1 MGRAKISHS
10 CPGTLANMTGPIGE
24 VTNLVTLLA
33 GATFGASKLWK
44 GWLSPWLQDPQIPP
58 KKSPLEELASG
69 LQEVLGGLSALQ
81 GAVEGLRDRL
91 DRQQE
96 TLQKQQELL
105 QVMQL
110 EDGGVKEI
118 KQEIQ
123 SIKAIVIGRLAKPLD
138 GKGNEEETN
147 EDQEEEEDEMA
158 DDMREA
164 DETDDDEAAT
174 EREEDN
180 QNEADSESW
189 EGLSAE
195 NESLNQDEVV
205 HEEEEE
211 EEEVIKDAEAP
222 VRVPEL
228 IFQDGQWVQAGD
240 A

>member
-1 MGRAKISHS
+1 MGHS
-10 CPGTLANMTGPIGE
+10 SPGSLADMTGPIGE

-33 GATFGASKLWK
+33 GATFGATKLWK
-44 GWLSPWLQDPQIPP
+44 GWLSPWLQDPQAPP

-96 TLQKQQELL
+96 NLQKQQELL

-138 GKGNEEETN
+138 GKG
-147 EDQEEEEDEMA
+147 EEEDTIEDHDEEDHHKMA

-164 DETDDDEAAT
+164 DETDDDEEPT
-174 EREEDN
+174 EREDN
-180 QNEADSESW
+180 HNDSESW

-195 NESLNQDEVV
+195 NEEEEESLNQDEVV
-205 HEEEEE
+205 NEQEEKEKENLKE
-211 EEEVIKDAEAP
+211 P
-222 VRVPEL
+222 VVQPRVPEL
-228 IFQDGQWVQAGD
+228 IFQDGQWVQSSD

>member
-1 MGRAKISHS
+1 MGHS
-10 CPGTLANMTGPIGE
+10 RPGSLADMTGPIGE

-33 GATFGASKLWK
+33 GATFGATKLWK
-44 GWLSPWLQDPQIPP
+44 GWLSPWLQDPQAPP
-58 KKSPLEELASG
+58 KKSPIEELASG

-138 GKGNEEETN
+138 GKG
-147 EDQEEEEDEMA
+147 EEEDTIE
-158 DDMREA
+158 DQ
-164 DETDDDEAAT
+164 DENH
-174 EREEDN
+174 EREDN
-180 QNEADSESW
+180 HNDSESW

-195 NESLNQDEVV
+195 NEEEEESLNQDEVV
-205 HEEEEE
+205 NEEKEKEDMKE
-211 EEEVIKDAEAP
+211 PEVQP
-222 VRVPEL
+222 RVPEL
-228 IFQDGQWVQAGD
+228 IFQDGQWV
-240 A
+240 

>member
-1 MGRAKISHS
+1 
-10 CPGTLANMTGPIGE
+10 MTGPIGE
-24 VTNLVTLLA
+24 VTNFVTLPV
-33 GATFGASKLWK
+33 GATFGATRLWK
-44 GWLSPWLQDPQIPP
+44 DPQIPP

-91 DRQQE
+91 DKQQE

-138 GKGNEEETN
+138 GKGDDEETI
-147 EDQEEEEDEMA
+147 EDQEEEEEIA

-164 DETDDDEAAT
+164 DETDEDEATT
-174 EREEDN
+174 EREEN

-195 NESLNQDEVV
+195 NVSLNQDEVV
-205 HEEEEE
+205 KEEEEE
-211 EEEVIKDAEAP
+211 EEAIKEP
-222 VRVPEL
+222 
-228 IFQDGQWVQAGD
+228 
-240 A
+240 

>member
-1 MGRAKISHS
+1 MGHS
-10 CPGTLANMTGPIGE
+10 RPGSLADMTGPIGE

-33 GATFGASKLWK
+33 GATFGATKLWK
-44 GWLSPWLQDPQIPP
+44 GWLSPWLQDPQAPP

-138 GKGNEEETN
+138 GKG
-147 EDQEEEEDEMA
+147 EEEDTIEDHDEEDHHKMA

-164 DETDDDEAAT
+164 DETDDDEEPT
-174 EREEDN
+174 EREDN
-180 QNEADSESW
+180 HNDSESW

-195 NESLNQDEVV
+195 NE
-205 HEEEEE
+205 EEEDLKEA
-211 EEEVIKDAEAP
+211 EVQP
-222 VRVPEL
+222 RVPEL
-228 IFQDGQWVQAGD
+228 IFQDG
-240 A
+240 

>member
-1 MGRAKISHS
+1 MG
-10 CPGTLANMTGPIGE
+10 IGE

-44 GWLSPWLQDPQIPP
+44 GWLSPWLQDPKIPP

-105 QVMQL
+105 QL

-138 GKGNEEETN
+138 AKGDEELTVEDNEEER
-147 EDQEEEEDEMA
+147 EMA
-158 DDMREA
+158 DDMR
-164 DETDDDEAAT
+164 
-174 EREEDN
+174 
-180 QNEADSESW
+180 
-189 EGLSAE
+189 
-195 NESLNQDEVV
+195 
-205 HEEEEE
+205 
-211 EEEVIKDAEAP
+211 
-222 VRVPEL
+222 
-228 IFQDGQWVQAGD
+228 
-240 A
+240 

>member
-1 MGRAKISHS
+1 MG
-10 CPGTLANMTGPIGE
+10 LANMTGPIGE

-44 GWLSPWLQDPQIPP
+44 GWLSPWLQDPKVLPE
-58 KKSPLEELASG
+58 KSPLEELASG

-138 GKGNEEETN
+138 GKGDEEEAI
-147 EDQEEEEDEMA
+147 EDQEEEDETA

-164 DETDDDEAAT
+164 DETDDDEVT
-174 EREEDN
+174 ETEDN

-189 EGLSAE
+189 EGLSA
-195 NESLNQDEVV
+195 
-205 HEEEEE
+205 
-211 EEEVIKDAEAP
+211 
-222 VRVPEL
+222 
-228 IFQDGQWVQAGD
+228 
-240 A
+240 

>member
-1 MGRAKISHS
+1 MG
-10 CPGTLANMTGPIGE
+10 LANMTGPIGE

-44 GWLSPWLQDPQIPP
+44 GWLSPWLQDPKVPP

-138 GKGNEEETN
+138 GKGDEDDNEEER
-147 EDQEEEEDEMA
+147 EEEREMA
-158 DDMREA
+158 D
-164 DETDDDEAAT
+164 
-174 EREEDN
+174 
-180 QNEADSESW
+180 
-189 EGLSAE
+189 
-195 NESLNQDEVV
+195 
-205 HEEEEE
+205 
-211 EEEVIKDAEAP
+211 
-222 VRVPEL
+222 
-228 IFQDGQWVQAGD
+228 
-240 A
+240 

>member
-1 MGRAKISHS
+1 MGHS
-10 CPGTLANMTGPIGE
+10 RPGSLADMTGPIGE

-33 GATFGASKLWK
+33 GATFGATKLWK
-44 GWLSPWLQDPQIPP
+44 GWLSPCLQDPQAPP

-138 GKGNEEETN
+138 GKG
-147 EDQEEEEDEMA
+147 EEEDTIE
-158 DDMREA
+158 DHD
-164 DETDDDEAAT
+164 
-174 EREEDN
+174 EDN
-180 QNEADSESW
+180 HNDSESW

-195 NESLNQDEVV
+195 NEEEEESLNQEEVV
-205 HEEEEE
+205 NEQEEKEKENMKE
-211 EEEVIKDAEAP
+211 PEVQP
-222 VRVPEL
+222 RVPEL
-228 IFQDGQWVQAGD
+228 IFQDGQWVESSD

>member
-1 MGRAKISHS
+1 M
-10 CPGTLANMTGPIGE
+10 
-24 VTNLVTLLA
+24 
-33 GATFGASKLWK
+33 
-44 GWLSPWLQDPQIPP
+44 
-58 KKSPLEELASG
+58 SPLEELASG

-138 GKGNEEETN
+138 GKG
-147 EDQEEEEDEMA
+147 EEEDTIEDHDEDHEMA

-164 DETDDDEAAT
+164 DETDDDEEAT
-174 EREEDN
+174 EREDN
-180 QNEADSESW
+180 HNDSESW

-195 NESLNQDEVV
+195 NEEENMKEPEVQ
-205 HEEEEE
+205 
-211 EEEVIKDAEAP
+211 P
-222 VRVPEL
+222 RVPEL
-228 IFQDGQWVQAGD
+228 TFQDGQWVQSSD

>member
-1 MGRAKISHS
+1 MGS
-10 CPGTLANMTGPIGE
+10 LADMTGPIGE

-33 GATFGASKLWK
+33 GATFGAAKLWK
-44 GWLSPWLQDPQIPP
+44 GWLSPWLQDPQAPP

-91 DRQQE
+91 DKQQE

-123 SIKAIVIGRLAKPLD
+123 SIKAIVIGRLAKPLN
-138 GKGNEEETN
+138 GKGDDDDTI
-147 EDQEEEEDEMA
+147 EDREEEEEMA

-164 DETDDDEAAT
+164 DETDDDEEAT
-174 EREEDN
+174 EREDN
-180 QNEADSESW
+180 HNDSESW

-195 NESLNQDEVV
+195 NEEEEESLNQEEVV
-205 HEEEEE
+205 NEQEEKEKEGMKE
-211 EEEVIKDAEAP
+211 PEVQP
-222 VRVPEL
+222 RVPEL
-228 IFQDGQWVQAGD
+228 IFQDGQWVQSSD

>member
-1 MGRAKISHS
+1 MGHS
-10 CPGTLANMTGPIGE
+10 RPGSLADMTGPIGE

-33 GATFGASKLWK
+33 GATFGATKLWK
-44 GWLSPWLQDPQIPP
+44 GWLSPWLQDPQAPP

-138 GKGNEEETN
+138 GKG
-147 EDQEEEEDEMA
+147 EEEDTIEDHDEEDHHEMA

-164 DETDDDEAAT
+164 DETDDDEEQT
-174 EREEDN
+174 EREDN
-180 QNEADSESW
+180 HNDSESW

-195 NESLNQDEVV
+195 NE
-205 HEEEEE
+205 EEEEKE
-211 EEEVIKDAEAP
+211 DLKEPEVQP
-222 VRVPEL
+222 RVPEL
-228 IFQDGQWVQAGD
+228 IFQDGQWVQSSD

>member
-1 MGRAKISHS
+1 MGHS
-10 CPGTLANMTGPIGE
+10 SPGSLADMTGPIGE

-33 GATFGASKLWK
+33 GATFGATKLWK
-44 GWLSPWLQDPQIPP
+44 GWLSPWLQDPQAPP

-138 GKGNEEETN
+138 GKG
-147 EDQEEEEDEMA
+147 EEEDTIEDHDEDQEMA

-164 DETDDDEAAT
+164 DETDDDDEPT
-174 EREEDN
+174 EREDN
-180 QNEADSESW
+180 HNDSESW

-195 NESLNQDEVV
+195 NEEEEESLNQEEVV
-205 HEEEEE
+205 NEQEEEEKDDMKE
-211 EEEVIKDAEAP
+211 PEVQP
-222 VRVPEL
+222 RVPEL
-228 IFQDGQWVQAGD
+228 IFQDGQWVQSSD
-240 A
+240 ARS

>member
-1 MGRAKISHS
+1 MG
-10 CPGTLANMTGPIGE
+10 
-24 VTNLVTLLA
+24 A

-44 GWLSPWLQDPQIPP
+44 DPQIPT

-147 EDQEEEEDEMA
+147 DDQ
-158 DDMREA
+158 
-164 DETDDDEAAT
+164 
-174 EREEDN
+174 
-180 QNEADSESW
+180 
-189 EGLSAE
+189 
-195 NESLNQDEVV
+195 
-205 HEEEEE
+205 
-211 EEEVIKDAEAP
+211 EEVIKEVEAP

>member
-1 MGRAKISHS
+1 MGHS
-10 CPGTLANMTGPIGE
+10 RPGSLADMTGPIGE

-33 GATFGASKLWK
+33 GATFGATKLWK
-44 GWLSPWLQDPQIPP
+44 GWLSPWLQDPQAPP

-138 GKGNEEETN
+138 GKG
-147 EDQEEEEDEMA
+147 EEEDTIE
-158 DDMREA
+158 DH
-164 DETDDDEAAT
+164 DEEAT
-174 EREEDN
+174 EREDN
-180 QNEADSESW
+180 HNDSESW

-195 NESLNQDEVV
+195 NEEEEESLNQDEVV
-205 HEEEEE
+205 KEKEDLKEP
-211 EEEVIKDAEAP
+211 EVQP
-222 VRVPEL
+222 RVPEL
-228 IFQDGQWVQAGD
+228 IFQDGQWVQSSD

>member
-1 MGRAKISHS
+1 MGHS
-10 CPGTLANMTGPIGE
+10 RPGSLADMTGPIGE

-33 GATFGASKLWK
+33 GATFGATKLWK
-44 GWLSPWLQDPQIPP
+44 GWLSPWLQDPQAPP

-69 LQEVLGGLSALQ
+69 LQEGLGGLSALQ

-96 TLQKQQELL
+96 TLQKQQDLL

-138 GKGNEEETN
+138 GKGEEEDTI
-147 EDQEEEEDEMA
+147 EDHDEMA

-164 DETDDDEAAT
+164 DETDDDEEAT
-174 EREEDN
+174 EREDN
-180 QNEADSESW
+180 HNDSESW

-195 NESLNQDEVV
+195 NEEEEESLNQEEVV
-205 HEEEEE
+205 NEQEEEEKE
-211 EEEVIKDAEAP
+211 DMKEPEVQQ
-222 VRVPEL
+222 RVPEL
-228 IFQDGQWVQAGD
+228 IFQDGQWVQSSD

>member
-1 MGRAKISHS
+1 MGHS
-10 CPGTLANMTGPIGE
+10 CPGSLANMTGPIGE

-44 GWLSPWLQDPQIPP
+44 AWLSPWLQDPQIPP

-138 GKGNEEETN
+138 AKG
-147 EDQEEEEDEMA
+147 DQEEEEDEMA

-164 DETDDDEAAT
+164 DETDDDDEVT
-174 EREEDN
+174 EIEEEN
-180 QNEADSESW
+180 QIEADSESW

-205 HEEEEE
+205 QEEEEEE
-211 EEEVIKDAEAP
+211 EEEVIKEAEAP

-240 A
+240 AWA